1 MKSASDIRMA
11 LIEKAGEDEDF
22 RARLLSDAR
31 SAIESEFD
39 ITLPEDF
46 SMHVHEE
53 NPATAHLVLPPN
65 PGLSNEE
72 LAAVSG
78 GVDYGGSNDTD
89 IGINMDL

>member
-1 MKSASDIRMA
+1 MKTASDIRMA

-39 ITLPEDF
+39 ITLPDGF

-53 NPATAHLVLPPN
+53 EPATAHLVLPPS
-65 PGLSNEE
+65 PGLSTEE